1 MKLRYTVLILV
12 PFSLS
17 AQQIQADANFSIPS
31 EVFEAKIIDQAH
43 HVLYYDYATVKNT
56 QRPTI
61 KKHSTV
67 VLEIGNQ
74 YSKFTDQSTRLFD
87 SLTEKFSHQSHIQ
100 TKEINLLLKQKAAI
114 GFSPNSLKISIKIGI
129 SFKPMYT
136 AIDIV
141 MKTHYRI
148 GIGKCKK
155 KKKHLINYPVR
166 KATTTYGGRQWTAWY
181 TEEIPINNGPYVFGG
196 LPGLIL
202 ELYDDQRYFHFII
215 KSVQSRSIPIYQRNE
230 KEIQPITR
238 EEFRKAEQHY
248 YEQPQWYHQT
258 KIYSSPGVEQPQKNT
273 SLPYNPIELE

>member
-1 MKLRYTVLILV
+1 MKLRYTVLLLV

-43 HVLYYDYATVKNT
+43 HVFYYDYATVKNT

-100 TKEINLLLKQKAAI
+100 TKEINLLLKQKVAI
-114 GFSPNSLKISIKIGI
+114 GFSPQL
-129 SFKPMYT
+129 FKNLNQNRYFVQ
-136 AIDIV
+136 ANV
-141 MKTHYRI
+141 YSYRYSYENALPHWNWQMQ
-148 GIGKCKK
+148 KE
-155 KKKHLINYPVR
+155 KKHLMNYPVTM
-166 KATTTYGGRQWTAWY
+166 ATTTYGGRQWTAWY

-230 KEIQPITR
+230 KEIQAITR